1 MIKKQEHIT
10 SERDI
15 LTLLKVNKISDKI
28 QFISSVEKGTDIV
41 QLAKNRKYLI
51 GSYNDMKAYTKGY
64 NHAVEAHHIL
74 EQRIFKGKFDT
85 NEMLSVVI
93 PGDLHKQ

>member
-1 MIKKQEHIT
+1 
-10 SERDI
+10 
-15 LTLLKVNKISDKI
+15 
-28 QFISSVEKGTDIV
+28 
-41 QLAKNRKYLI
+41 
-51 GSYNDMKAYTKGY
+51 MKAYTKGY

-93 PGDLHKQ
+93 PGDLHKQFTKSWSEIIPKNSNYKDIINDSTKLKEAINYVYKDHPELLALAEKYLDSLKLGGK